1 MTLSTLALFGATY
14 LLGAMSPGP
23 NTLIVVQRALTGS
36 RSDALAVA
44 AGIAAANL
52 FLVSAA
58 LLGVAALI
66 LDAPIALRAL
76 QCIGGGYL
84 AWRGVAMLRT
94 VHTDMGA
101 RPDALQRGRWRAA
114 REGLFTNLS
123 NPKSFLFY
131 AAVLSSVAP
140 ARPGVGTALTLAVT
154 VVVLS
159 FTWYSLLAVLLSSRH
174 TRVRSPTFSRQLSRV
189 AGLAL
194 IGIGS
199 GIALTSAAT

>member
-23 NTLIVVQRALTGS
+23 NTFIVAQRALTGS

-52 FLVSAA
+52 FLVTTA
-58 LLGVAALI
+58 LLGVAALV
-66 LDAPIALRAL
+66 LDAPIVLRAL
-76 QCIGGGYL
+76 QCLGGGYL
-84 AWRGVAMLRT
+84 AWRGVAMLRA

-101 RPDALQRGRWRAA
+101 RPDALPRRRWRAA
-114 REGLFTNLS
+114 REGLVTNLG

-140 ARPGVGTALTLAVT
+140 DRPGVGTALTLAVT

-159 FTWYSLLAVLLSSRH
+159 FTWYGLLACLLSSGRSTAPSPAFSRH
-174 TRVRSPTFSRQLSRV
+174 VTRVS
-189 AGLAL
+189 GLAL
-194 IGIGS
+194 IGVGL
-199 GIALTSAAT
+199 GIAATAAT